1 MKKLISFILAVMIIS
16 PSIVLAQ
23 YPTSNTLRIKINGY
37 GYTDETIIRFIDGAT
52 PNFDGSYDAWKLFSP
67 NPNVPSIY
75 TKIPSGYDL
84 SINSLP
90 VFNSDTTIEI
100 HTKVA
105 YSGLY
110 TITIE
115 EVYAFDD
122 DFILSITDVE
132 NTETYSF
139 NGGTTTFT
147 SVLQPNTTMAT
158 FTFNVA
164 KTISTSIKNEINQDG
179 FKVLTKTN
187 GNFELLFDNNA
198 ERNITIYDITGK
210 TVLQEIVNNNTFYL
224 NLENQNTGLYI
235 VAINNGTETV
245 TRKIFR

>member
-1 MKKLISFILAVMIIS
+1 MKKLTSFLLAVMIIS
-16 PSIVLAQ
+16 PSLILAQ
-23 YPTSNTLRIKINGY
+23 YSNAMRIKIEGY
-37 GYTDETIIRFIDGAT
+37 GYSDETIIRFIGEAT

-67 NPNVPSIY
+67 NPMVPSIY
-75 TKIPSGYDL
+75 SKTHCGDEL

-90 VFNSDTTIEI
+90 VYNNDTTVEI

-110 TITIE
+110 TVTIE

-122 DFILSITDVE
+122 TFVLSITDVE
-132 NTETYSF
+132 NAETYSF
-139 NGGTTTFT
+139 SGGTTTFT
-147 SVLQPNTTMAT
+147 SVLQPNTTTAT

-164 KTISTSIKNEINQDG
+164 KTISTSIKNEINQGG
-179 FKVLTKTN
+179 FNVLTKAN
-187 GNFELLFDNNA
+187 GNFEFLFDYNA

-210 TVLQEIVNNNTFYL
+210 TVLQEMVNNNTFYL
-224 NLENQNTGLYI
+224 NLENQNKGLYI
-235 VAINNGTETV
+235 VAINDGKETI

>member
-1 MKKLISFILAVMIIS
+1 MKKLTSFILAVMIIS
-16 PSIVLAQ
+16 PSIILAQ
-23 YPTSNTLRIKINGY
+23 YSNTLRIKINGY
-37 GYTDETIIRFIDGAT
+37 GYSDETIIRFIDGAT
-52 PNFDGSYDAWKLFSP
+52 PNFDGNYDAWKLFSP
-67 NPNVPSIY
+67 NPMVPSIY
-75 TKIPSGYDL
+75 SKTHCGDEL

-90 VFNSDTTIEI
+90 IYNRDTTIEI

-110 TITIE
+110 TVTIE

-122 DFILSITDVE
+122 DFVLSITDIE
-132 NTETYSF
+132 NAETYSF
-139 NGGTTTFT
+139 SGGTTTFT
-147 SVLQPNTTMAT
+147 CVLQPNTTTAT
-158 FTFNVA
+158 FNFNAA
-164 KTISTSIKNEINQDG
+164 KTISTSIKNEINQDD
-179 FKVLTKTN
+179 FKVLTKSN

-198 ERNITIYDITGK
+198 VRNITIYDITGK
-210 TVLQEIVNNNTFYL
+210 TVLQEVVNNNSFYL

>member
-1 MKKLISFILAVMIIS
+1 MRKFVPFLLAVMIIS
-16 PSIVLAQ
+16 PSIILAQ
-23 YPTSNTLRIKINGY
+23 YSNAMRIKIEGY
-37 GYTDETIIRFIDGAT
+37 GYSDETIIRFIDEAT

-67 NPNVPSIY
+67 NPMIPSIY
-75 TKIPSGYDL
+75 SKTHCGDEL

-90 VFNSDTTIEI
+90 VYDKDTIIEI

-122 DFILSITDVE
+122 DFVLSIVDVE
-132 NTETYSF
+132 NAETYSF

-147 SVLQPNTTMAT
+147 SVLQPNTTTAT

-164 KTISTSIKNEINQDG
+164 KTISTSIKNEINQGG
-179 FKVLTKTN
+179 FNVLTKAN
-187 GNFELLFDNNA
+187 GNFEFLFDNIA
-198 ERNITIYDITGK
+198 VRNITIYDITGK
-210 TVLQEIVNNNTFYL
+210 TVLQEVVNNNSFYL

-235 VAINNGTETV
+235 VAINDGKETV